1 MDRDFTDPVRDAIIS
16 DAALGRELMVR
27 ACIRALVLSIFTY
40 FLLKLGKI
48 LKFYHV

>member
-1 MDRDFTDPVRDAIIS
+1 MDRDFTGPIRDAIIS

-27 ACIRALVLSIFTY
+27 ARIGALVLSIFTD